1 MAKKVK
7 PSKDSSE
14 VKVES
19 LEKSYKGFFQECL
32 SKGLV
37 KPWQEQEIYVFF
49 RELGLRDKEPSDKY
63 IDALKKF

>member
-7 PSKDSSE
+7 PSKDSE
-14 VKVES
+14 VTAES
-19 LEKSYKGFFQECL
+19 PDTSYKGFFQGCL

-49 RELGLRDKEPSDKY
+49 RELGLRDKEPEDKY